1 VGTRRVR
8 GALPTLRNE
17 EAPIQRSE
25 QRILTTHTGSLPH
38 PVELTRL
45 YAARLRG
52 QPVDQASMTTAG
64 KEAVRAVVAKQV
76 AAGVDVIN
84 NGEQQRE
91 SFVLY
96 LRHRLGGLGG
106 SWQRNVAADLDAYP
120 DFKRAASEQAAA
132 RSGPAVT
139 NRDFLPQAVGE
150 IRYLDPRA
158 VNEEC
163 DDFAAAL
170 AGSAGRYAE
179 AFFTAPSP
187 GIVATIMQNAHYD
200 GLEGYLAAIA
210 RALQVEY
217 EAIVAHGFVLQVDG
231 PDLAMERHMAY
242 RDQPLSAFLR
252 FVELTVEAINAA
264 LRNVPRD
271 RVRMHVC
278 WGNYEGPHDRDVPLA
293 EILPIIRR
301 LNVGGFVLP
310 FGNARHAH
318 EYRCFERLRLADD
331 QVLVAGVIDT
341 LSNVVEHPEAIAE
354 RIERV
359 AAVIGDPRRVLAGTD
374 CGFDTS
380 AGNSRVAPDV
390 AWAKLAALADGARLA
405 SARLFG
411 G

>member
-1 VGTRRVR
+1 M
-8 GALPTLRNE
+8 
-17 EAPIQRSE
+17 
-25 QRILTTHTGSLPH
+25 
-38 PVELTRL
+38 
-45 YAARLRG
+45 RG
-52 QPVDQASMTTAG
+52 QPVDAATLAAAG
-64 KEAVRAVVAKQV
+64 KEAVRAAVEKQI
-76 AAGVDVIN
+76 AAGLDVIN

-96 LRHRLGGLGG
+96 LRHRLAGLGG

-120 DFKRAASEQAAA
+120 EFKRAAADQAAA

-139 NRDFLPQAVGE
+139 NRDFLPQATGE

-158 VNEEC
+158 VNDEC

-170 AGSAGRYAE
+170 APNADRYAE

-200 GLEGYLAAIA
+200 SLEAYLAAIA

-231 PDLAMERHMAY
+231 PDLAMERHMAF

-252 FVELTVEAINAA
+252 FVEATVEAINAA
-264 LRNVPRD
+264 LCNVPRE

-278 WGNYEGPHDRDVPLA
+278 WGNYEGPHDCDVALA

-310 FGNARHAH
+310 FANARHAH
-318 EYRCFERLRLADD
+318 EYRCFGALPLADD

-341 LSNVVEHPEAIAE
+341 LTNVVEHAEVIAD

-405 SARLFG
+405 SERLFG